1 MNYKLYR
8 LHRVLAVA
16 YAAFIIIFALFGMV
30 AAINHGEWQVGLI
43 GLGVLPIAVV
53 RWCAPMGARRG
64 KRWGQITSNVIA
76 IIVLFGITIGTA
88 IGIYIL
94 SQTGEKWQ
102 AEGEMPASA

>member
-1 MNYKLYR
+1 MNRLQTLLGGGSRLRAPKSLVSGYMNYKLYR

-53 RWCAPMGARRG
+53 HWCAAMGARRG
-64 KRWGQITSNVIA
+64 KRWGGLLPTS
-76 IIVLFGITIGTA
+76 
-88 IGIYIL
+88 
-94 SQTGEKWQ
+94 SQL
-102 AEGEMPASA
+102 